1 MKQGAVTDIVTDN
14 PGVDSG
20 LVGCPT
26 PTQVITTDCS
36 MMDKD
41 LKGGAELFY
50 IVNVESWQDCGNST
64 IALLIFIILSFEYND
79 SYVKV

>member
-1 MKQGAVTDIVTDN
+1 MKQGAVTDIVADN

-41 LKGGAELFY
+41 LLGGAPLRE
-50 IVNVESWQDCGNST
+50 IVNVETWEDCGNSI
-64 IALLIFIILSFEYND
+64 IALLIFIILSFY
-79 SYVKV
+79 